1 MSVLTGLTHSDSEI
15 ISQCTNYE
23 KKNLKYELLS
33 LSIQFIVVFAAFGG
47 GAWTLSENVF
57 FSILI
62 GTIFGIAVWVYESA
76 GIEFLRVADKEAKSK
91 YWKALVFRCSISV
104 LIAFSV
110 SKTIELILHAP
121 IIKQIVTKYEEDA
134 NKDFKEKAAGEI
146 GEFKQLMDLKISS
159 LDGELLKLDNE
170 YVILIK
176 KIADIEKDTLDSE
189 DKQFSSSLMEVKQLQ
204 GWTEADGTEIKK
216 GKGSQYKAAKA
227 INKLSSSR
235 LEKKQEQLE
244 AEKNRLIEI
253 QNSLKTIS
261 YNKEEL
267 LSGFIKK
274 KKSIERKYRYK
285 NISYSGS
292 FLLNWWAL
300 DQIYKDKKLGKSA
313 VMTSRLIKGLSMLL
327 ELMPLL
333 TFIFFSTPLASE
345 YKRRMSLN
353 HEEIMAEIDVGF
365 NKIKLK
371 ECQ

>member
-15 ISQCTNYE
+15 ITQCTNYE

-47 GAWTLSENVF
+47 GAWTLSDNVF

-62 GTIFGIAVWVYESA
+62 GMIFGVAVWVYESA
-76 GIEFLRVADKEAKSK
+76 GIEFLRVADEKAKSK

-110 SKTIELILHAP
+110 SKTIELILHDP
-121 IIKQIVTKYEEDA
+121 IIKQIVADYEEDA
-134 NKDFKEKAAGEI
+134 NKDFKEKAATEVN
-146 GEFKQLMDLKISS
+146 EFKQLIDLKISS
-159 LDGELLKLDNE
+159 LDAELPKLDDE
-170 YVILIK
+170 YAILIK
-176 KIADIEKDTLDSE
+176 KIAEIEEAAIVSE
-189 DKQFSSSLMEVKQLQ
+189 NKRFSSNVM
-204 GWTEADGTEIKK
+204 EIKQRD
-216 GKGSQYKAAKA
+216 GWVEQDGRIIESGEGNHYDAAKA
-227 INKLSSSR
+227 IKDLSESR
-235 LEKKQEQLE
+235 LTQQQEKLVTENNKIILIQ
-244 AEKNRLIEI
+244 KRLKEI
-253 QNSLKTIS
+253 SNS
-261 YNKEEL
+261 KEEL

-300 DQIYKDKKLGKSA
+300 DQIYKDKELGKSA

-353 HEEIMAEIDVGF
+353 HEKIMAEIDVGF
-365 NKIKLK
+365 QAIKHK
-371 ECQ
+371 KC